1 MLKHQPKTLART
13 LDYIA
18 RRAPGEYGLFWD
30 PDGTMPWKEFYWALQ
45 EDPALRFVRESTIR
59 EIGLLGIDLPFVLDG
74 SRLHLVSEISTPG
87 YPPASDVPERLYLG
101 LRPKNMVDTQKN
113 GLHCAGRPFLA
124 LCAGRELA
132 LRIAK
137 RREQAPIL
145 IEILARAAAGNGLC
159 FFVAGPDLFLAESVP
174 VEFIVFPKIRR
185 DFAERLAERVP
196 KREEKPSLPRLPA
209 LLPFSLIIFKARS
222 LPVKARKRTQ
232 EAGGKNRAEKRG
244 IKEISKDDNCSEI

>member
-196 KREEKPSLPRLPA
+196 KREEKPSPA
-209 LLPFSLIIFKARS
+209 AAPGSFTLQPHHLQGSQPAGKGAKKDARGGWKKTG
-222 LPVKARKRTQ
+222 PKR
-232 EAGGKNRAEKRG
+232 EA
-244 IKEISKDDNCSEI
+244 